1 MLEVVD
7 LKKSFGGREILHC
20 LNLTFESG
28 VYGLLGPNGAGKS
41 TLMNIITGLL
51 RQTSG
56 QVLFHGVPASDRRS
70 GFAAKLGYLPQQP
83 GYYKNYT
90 AAEFLRYLSAL
101 KGIRGKNEAQ
111 IAHLLE
117 FVNLS
122 ENADQKLGTFSGGML
137 RRAGLAQALLGKP
150 EVVILDEPTAGLD
163 PLERI
168 RLRNLLAEIAK
179 GRTVIVATHIVPD
192 VEFIANQVI
201 LMFDGQVRQMGKPEE
216 LAEAVRG
223 QVWQV
228 RTDYAGAERLSKR
241 FATGNLFTEQDACV
255 LRIVSETQP
264 TPEAVPVQP
273 TLEDAFLRESARR

>member
-7 LKKSFGGREILHC
+7 LKKSFGGREILHG

-179 GRTVIVATHIVPD
+179 GRTVIVALPACRPAIVTSPS
-192 VEFIANQVI
+192 VWSWLTSAACSASREA
-201 LMFDGQVRQMGKPEE
+201 
-216 LAEAVRG
+216 LASG
-223 QVWQV
+223 
-228 RTDYAGAERLSKR
+228 
-241 FATGNLFTEQDACV
+241 
-255 LRIVSETQP
+255 
-264 TPEAVPVQP
+264 
-273 TLEDAFLRESARR
+273 ESATCASYPSVSRISSGSALSD